1 MTKPVGNKLQDR
13 LNDAGRTKRPAAGPA
28 APATAPEASD
38 EAPPAPVVL
47 PANRRKGQWD
57 KKMQRWTCYVD
68 KDVLRRM
75 HAYADETG
83 VPRSQIATEGIAL
96 WLQQHGAE

>member
-1 MTKPVGNKLQDR
+1 MTKPASNKLQDR
-13 LNDAGRTKRPAAGPA
+13 LNDAGRTKRPASTPPA
-28 APATAPEASD
+28 PNDSD
-38 EAPPAPVVL
+38 EAAPSPVVL
-47 PANRRKGQWD
+47 PVNRRRGQWD

-68 KDVLRRM
+68 KDVLRRL
-75 HAYADETG
+75 HAYAEETG

>member
-1 MTKPVGNKLQDR
+1 MTKPAGNRLQDR
-13 LNDAGRTKRPAAGPA
+13 LNDAGKTKRPAA
-28 APATAPEASD
+28 ATPPAPETSD
-38 EAPPAPVVL
+38 EAMPASVV
-47 PANRRKGQWD
+47 ASVNRRKGQWD

-96 WLQQHGAE
+96 WLEQHGAG

>member
-1 MTKPVGNKLQDR
+1 MTKPANRNRLQDR
-13 LNDAGRTKRPAAGPA
+13 LNDAGRTKRLASFVVPA
-28 APATAPEASD
+28 ESD
-38 EAPPAPVVL
+38 EVAPVVAS
-47 PANRRKGQWD
+47 ANRRKGQWD

-96 WLQQHGAE
+96 WLQQHGAG